1 MTLSKAL
8 KIVAFGGGNAMPK
21 AVLAGLL
28 KQGVSITT
36 ITSMVDNGGST
47 GQFRKD
53 FNVLPP
59 GDIRRHLIALSKAPQ
74 WKKDL
79 FAFRFGHE
87 VFDQGH
93 KGHSFGNAFL
103 AGLETSLKD
112 YGKVLEIAHEFLEV
126 DGKCIPATTDKVNV
140 CAELENGST
149 IEGEDEIDVPMK
161 HDPSTKIK
169 RIFLKPGARAY
180 PPAVEAIKNADVITI
195 GPGDLYSSLL
205 PCFLPKGMAEAL
217 KSAKAKKVF
226 ICNAM
231 TKHGETD
238 GFTVSDFA
246 AEAEKYAGCKLDYVL
261 YNTAIQD
268 SERLALHKKQ
278 EPAQVDLVKVDKG
291 LNNPKFI
298 GKDLLK
304 SSGTIVYDPNKV
316 AAALMQLAGAK

>member
-1 MTLSKAL
+1 MKKLRT
-8 KIVAFGGGNAMPK
+8 VAFGGGNAMPK

-28 KQGVSITT
+28 KHDVSITT
-36 ITSMVDNGGST
+36 VTSMVDNGGST

-112 YGKVLEIAHEFLEV
+112 YGKVLEIAHDFLEV
-126 DGKCIPATTDKVNV
+126 EGKCLPATTDKVNV

-149 IEGEDEIDVPMK
+149 IEGEDEIDMPRK
-161 HDPSTKIK
+161 HDPTTKIK
-169 RIFLKPGARAY
+169 RIFLKPKAKVY
-180 PPAVEAIKNADVITI
+180 PPVVEAIKNADVITI
-195 GPGDLYSSLL
+195 GPGDIYSSLL

-217 KSAKAKKVF
+217 KGTKAKKAF

-261 YNTAIQD
+261 YNTAIPD
-268 SERLALHKKQ
+268 RERLALHKKQ
-278 EPAQVDLVKVDKG
+278 EPAQVEPVKANKG
-291 LNNPKFI
+291 LNNSKFI

-304 SSGTIVYDPNKV
+304 SSGMIVYDTGKV
-316 AAALMQLAGAK
+316 AAAIMELVS